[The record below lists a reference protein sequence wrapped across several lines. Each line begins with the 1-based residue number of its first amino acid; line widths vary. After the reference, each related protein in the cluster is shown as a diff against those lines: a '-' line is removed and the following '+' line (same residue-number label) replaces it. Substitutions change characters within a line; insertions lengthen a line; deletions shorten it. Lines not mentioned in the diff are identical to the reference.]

1 MKRLRFISIM
11 FLIVSLLLTG
21 CNVDTPLDVDRLVSE
36 NLVVGDLNGIDE
48 SKLTLYTIDVDLDT
62 GKMSYKGMQSV
73 NYVNS
78 TDIELEEIYF
88 HIYPNAFKDVS
99 TLPVLFDTGNR
110 INHDQYVPGY
120 IDMEMVSSHKKDLNW
135 NVEGDKDT
143 ILHVELD
150 KPLKRGESIQLY
162 LEYEVKIPTTEDRFG
177 YHDKGINLGNWYPI
191 VAVYDDD
198 GWNLDPYNQVGD
210 PFYSEVSNYK
220 LNITVP
226 KKLKIATSGKIISET
241 IYEDKRIYEIG
252 AQLMRDVAWAVSENF
267 RVKERLVDD
276 TVVRVY
282 STDRNKGIIEDALD
296 TGEKALRTFN
306 KVFGK
311 YPYGQYSIV
320 ITKFPS
326 GMEYPGIV
334 FISDEYGSTGR
345 TGRLEI
351 VIVHETAHQ
360 WWYGL
365 VGNDQINEAWLDESL
380 ATYSEV
386 IYLKETYG
394 EEKGEAKYNDIKFAY
409 ERAAEYIG
417 KNEVVNKPLSQ
428 FDSWSDYGT
437 LVYDRG
443 AMLLGRIK
451 EDFGEEILY
460 DILNEYYSRY
470 KFCVAKTEDFIDVC
484 EDITGASFDDLVN
497 EYLNGNPQA
506 NK

>member
-1 MKRLRFISIM
+1 MKKLRFILIM
-11 FLIVSLLLTG
+11 FLIISLLLTG
-21 CNVDTPLDVDRLVSE
+21 CNMEASLDEDRLVSD
-36 NLVVGDLNGIDE
+36 NLVVEDLNGIDE
-48 SKLTLYTIDVDLDT
+48 SKLTLYTIDVELDSEE
-62 GKMSYKGMQSV
+62 MSYKGKQSV
-73 NYVNS
+73 NYVNN
-78 TDIELEEIYF
+78 TDIDLEEIYF
-88 HIYPNAFKDVS
+88 HIYPNAFKNVL
-99 TLPVLFDTGNR
+99 TLPVLFDTENR
-110 INHDQYVPGY
+110 INHDKYVPGY
-120 IDMEMVSSHKKDLNW
+120 IDIEKINSDKKDLNW
-135 NVEGDKDT
+135 NIEGDKDT
-143 ILHVELD
+143 ILHIELD
-150 KPLKRGESIQLY
+150 KPLKTGESIQLY
-162 LEYEVKIPTTEDRFG
+162 LEYKVKLPTTEDRFG

-191 VAVYDDD
+191 VAVYDED
-198 GWNLDPYNQVGD
+198 GWNLDPYNKVGD

-220 LNITVP
+220 VNIRVD
-226 KKLKIATSGKIISET
+226 KKLEIATSGKILSET
-241 IYEDKRIYEIG
+241 IDGDKRIYEVQ
-252 AQLMRDVAWAVSENF
+252 AQLMRDFAWAASKNF
-267 RVKERLVDD
+267 KIKERLVDG

-282 STDRNKGIIEDALD
+282 STDRKKELIEDALD

-306 KVFGK
+306 KIFGK

-345 TGRLEI
+345 TGPMEI

-386 IYLKETYG
+386 IYLKEIYG

-409 ERAAEYIG
+409 ERSGEYIG
-417 KNEVVNKPLSQ
+417 KNQVVNKPLSE
-428 FDSWSDYGT
+428 FKDWSDYGT
-437 LVYDRG
+437 LAYDRG

-470 KFCVAKTEDFIDVC
+470 KFRVAKTEDFIGVC
-484 EDITGASFDDLVN
+484 ENLTGVSFDDLVN
-497 EYLNGNPQA
+497 EYLNGNPPV